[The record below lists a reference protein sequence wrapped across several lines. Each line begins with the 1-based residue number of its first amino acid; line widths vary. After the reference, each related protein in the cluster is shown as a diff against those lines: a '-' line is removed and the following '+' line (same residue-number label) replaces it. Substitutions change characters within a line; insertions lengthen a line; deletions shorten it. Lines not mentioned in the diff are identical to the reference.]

1 MVNLTNEIIWL
12 KKELERVK
20 KDLDLANDEIQL
32 LNLENKR
39 LNEIEQSHKKLN
51 GELHEQIE
59 QVKKEADKLMMNKI
73 IKYEKEIKVLKDRV
87 NNAET
92 ETALIKATGMNS
104 PEMIAVK
111 KEVYELRQDNRRLSK
126 QVEDGVDRMRK
137 AVVI

>member
-39 LNEIEQSHKKLN
+39 HNEIEQSHMKLN

-73 IKYEKEIKVLKDRV
+73 IKYEKKIKELKQ
-87 NNAET
+87 
-92 ETALIKATGMNS
+92 
-104 PEMIAVK
+104 
-111 KEVYELRQDNRRLSK
+111 YE
-126 QVEDGVDRMRK
+126 EDMYNYP
-137 AVVI
+137 